1 MKDNLSVALEDMVF
15 NQTETYDG
23 KNLGYIRWGFV
34 TGADGK
40 QRALAFFASLPE
52 AQAAHMAGKDLM
64 IESNAAAK
72 REDTLNGPERQAFEW
87 LHTEF
92 VPVDA
97 DKQTWF
103 RFR

>member
-1 MKDNLSVALEDMVF
+1 MEDNLSVALEDAIF

-23 KNLGYIRWGFV
+23 KSLGYIRWGFV
-34 TGADGK
+34 KGANDEQK
-40 QRALAFFASLPE
+40 ALAFFANLPE

-64 IESNAAAK
+64 VESNAVAK
-72 REDTLNGPERQAFEW
+72 WESTLNGPRHQAFEW

>member
-1 MKDNLSVALEDMVF
+1 MVF

-23 KNLGYIRWGFV
+23 KGLGYIRWGFV
-34 TGADGK
+34 KGTDGEQK
-40 QRALAFFASLPE
+40 ALAFFASMPE

-64 IESNAAAK
+64 VESNAAAK
-72 REDTLNGPERQAFEW
+72 RESTLNGSKCQAFEW